1 MIRRFQ
7 ALGFDGPYSGSKHPF
22 MRKGVLTVPIPSE
35 HKGNEV
41 RRGVLR
47 EILKQVGISEEE
59 WRRA

>member
-1 MIRRFQ
+1 
-7 ALGFDGPYSGSKHPF
+7 

-41 RRGVLR
+41 RREVLR